1 MNRLVDPND
10 EATTLDCDTNT
21 VYCVRVKA
29 RSSELD
35 KIDMLMNIWGNFESG
50 LFTEYEMPCGDLL
63 YSVLYSC
70 TEIYANPVKIIP
82 QSEYEPFIFR
92 SIVDGNNVQ
101 LINDGLYVS
110 DDEAEDVFEN
120 NIGLLNDGIYVSYD
134 QTEDV

>member
-92 SIVDGNNVQ
+92 FIDAQ
-101 LINDGLYVS
+101 LIYDSIYVS
-110 DDEAEDVFEN
+110 DDEFEDVYEN
-120 NIGLLNDGIYVSYD
+120 NIVLINDGIYVSD
-134 QTEDV
+134 DNETEDV